1 MKKPAGVTKEQWA
14 KYKRNLDLALG
25 VMNKSLDLVADINF
39 EAGQIVERDR
49 IVKLLKPFAKHFES
63 CYYNKELAC
72 TFEDCHAYDYEHA
85 IKLIKGEQ
93 E

>member
-39 EAGQIVERDR
+39 EAGEIVERDR
-49 IVKLLKPFAKHFES
+49 IIKIAENRICFDHKKGCDHAA
-63 CYYNKELAC
+63 CYALS
-72 TFEDCHAYDYEHA
+72 D
-85 IKLIKGEQ
+85 LIVNLKGEQ
-93 E
+93 K